1 MPRQLI
7 RRYIKPEE
15 NPLDDL
21 TDLYLSSST
30 DSRYNTLRVDNGL
43 SITDNKTIHPTKDG
57 DKYVMKEYELKD
69 VLRDMLDDVISNK
82 NIDLYRETENKIE
95 SFVVNQ
101 NAQLLNN
108 FNRAYENKLNDLS
121 EKIFNRLLEF
131 EIEKEVNRRLSD
143 KLEEIIKIIKK

>member
-43 SITDNKTIHPTKDG
+43 SITDNKTINHTKDG